1 MKKHFVPATDC
12 VEWQAAPRS
21 LPVVT
26 ARSVKLGWLP
36 HWKRMALY
44 VIPNRRA
51 GARGQCVLWLEA
63 SGGINAEK
71 THKSLRL
78 DALASP
84 ICPKSTRKWKEWLG
98 DHDWNY
104 HFETDGF
111 WYCIEALSLLYTFS
125 KTLSNRHTSDRYWF
139 KSIHIMHFFYYYYI
153 FPQSPPQITCL
164 SKWFHKEPLTSEEP
178 FCFTKGSLWRKKVL
192 QIIKR

>member
-26 ARSVKLGWLP
+26 ARYVMLGWLP

-84 ICPKSTRKWKEWLG
+84 ICPKSTRKLEEWLG
-98 DHDWNY
+98 DHDCNY
-104 HFETDGF
+104 NFETDGF
-111 WYCIEALSLLYTFS
+111 WYCIEALSLLFNFS

-139 KSIHIMHFFYYYYI
+139 RAFISCIYFNYYYI
-153 FPQSPPQITCL
+153 FPRVHL
-164 SKWFHKEPLTSEEP
+164 
-178 FCFTKGSLWRKKVL
+178 
-192 QIIKR
+192 